1 MVEPSTGNGS
11 SLPSEIG
18 FYGADLWAYVRAGS
32 YGGVRFGS
40 GGQDRIPDELIANLP
55 HPKAPRRRGGS
66 LPPADAAPVLA
77 SLSEVREGCLGTKNA
92 KSEWD
97 PVEVHD
103 KQVVHRA

>member
-1 MVEPSTGNGS
+1 MLADDGTVDRER
-11 SLPSEIG
+11 LIAALEIG
-18 FYGADLWAYVRAGS
+18 FYGADLWAYIVLV
-32 YGGVRFGS
+32 YGEFGS
-40 GGQDRIPDELIANLP
+40 MAQTDPDELIANLRTL
-55 HPKAPRRRGGS
+55 KRRAQQL